1 MTKKKRHHYVPRFY
15 LNGFVDPHN
24 EPYIWVYEKGNPQII
39 KATAKN
45 VAVQKDYYSFITP
58 KGDRDSETFENIL
71 AGIEGRVS
79 RIFRKIKNEENLN
92 DQERRLFSVFL
103 AFSMARVP
111 NFRENIE
118 EMLGESMKK
127 MNMIL
132 ASDPRSFEAMIEK
145 FERDTG
151 KKIGMSAEE
160 FRKFM
165 VEGRY
170 DITATPQF
178 GLGISALMAREFAP
192 VFFKMKWAFWEATG
206 DYKFVTSD
214 NPLSYFDP
222 THDPKSFFGVGLLN
236 KNVEVTFPISKDLMF
251 LGMWKNFEG
260 DKRLNNKSVKEMNRR
275 TVISTLRFVFA
286 SQYSDELNKLV
297 QKYRD
302 SAPRTRVDSVGPY
315 IVAH

>member
-1 MTKKKRHHYVPRFY
+1 MAKKKRHHYIPRFY
-15 LNGFVDPHN
+15 LDGFVDPHN
-24 EPYIWVYEKGNPQII
+24 KPYIWVYEKGNPKIV
-39 KATAKN
+39 KAIAKN
-45 VAVQKDYYSFITP
+45 IAVQKDYYSFTTP
-58 KGDRDSETFENIL
+58 EGGRDSETFENIL

-79 RIFRKIKNEENLN
+79 PIFRKIKNQENLN
-92 DQERRLFSVFL
+92 DQERRLFSIFL
-103 AFSMARVP
+103 AFNMTRVP

-118 EMLGESMKK
+118 EMLGGTMKK

-151 KKIGMSAEE
+151 KKIGMSVEE
-160 FRKFM
+160 FRKFI
-165 VEGRY
+165 VEGQY
-170 DITATPQF
+170 DIRATPQF
-178 GLGISALMAREFAP
+178 SLGMVALMARGFAP
-192 VFFKMKWAFWEATG
+192 IFSKIKWAFLEATG
-206 DYKFVTSD
+206 DYKFLTSD

-260 DKRLNNKSVKEMNRR
+260 DKRLSNESVKKMNRR

-286 SQYSDELNKLV
+286 SQYSDELNRLV